1 MPLIC
6 FCFDLSTQKKVFF
19 AFCFF
24 KKLRIFF
31 LMLSK
36 LHSYHNLQMPSMSGR
51 FFSKY
56 SFQISSLIIFFKK
69 LMQVFKSKNV
79 QKMLTFFYNHKLLCT
94 GNSTTTVIS
103 RITEFLFW
111 IFVIWFRYCTIHI
124 ICFFFNIRIS
134 FITIGIWLLCN
145 SFTLWGN
152 KK

>member
-1 MPLIC
+1 MFL
-6 FCFDLSTQKKVFF
+6 FFDLSTQKKVFF
-19 AFCFF
+19 AFCFSKNWEF
-24 KKLRIFF
+24 FSF

-56 SFQISSLIIFFKK
+56 SFQVSSLIIFFKK

-94 GNSTTTVIS
+94 GNSITTVIS
-103 RITEFLFW
+103 RITNFLFC
-111 IFVIWFRYCTIHI
+111 FFRNLIQVLHDSYHLL
-124 ICFFFNIRIS
+124 FFNIRIS

>member
-56 SFQISSLIIFFKK
+56 SFQVSSLIIFFKK

-94 GNSTTTVIS
+94 GNSITTVIS
-103 RITEFLFW
+103 RIHKFFVLF
-111 IFVIWFRYCTIHI
+111 FVIWFRYCTIHI
-124 ICFFFNIRIS
+124 ICFFSTFEFHS
-134 FITIGIWLLCN
+134 
-145 SFTLWGN
+145 
-152 KK
+152 

>member
-1 MPLIC
+1 MFLFRFKYTEKGI
-6 FCFDLSTQKKVFF
+6 FCFLFFQKIENF
-19 AFCFF
+19 
-24 KKLRIFF
+24 FF
-31 LMLSK
+31 LCSANCTHTTIYKCLVC
-36 LHSYHNLQMPSMSGR
+36 QVD
-51 FFSKY
+51 FFQSILFKFRVWLFFQKTNAG
-56 SFQISSLIIFFKK
+56 FQIEKCPENANF
-69 LMQVFKSKNV
+69 
-79 QKMLTFFYNHKLLCT
+79 FFYNHKLLCT